1 MTEPVKIKT
10 EVTVKLTG
18 KGEQK
23 TVEHPLYQTLCYQ
36 VGAALGVARQ
46 MASDGDETNLV
57 QRVIEGFGRK
67 AV

>member
-1 MTEPVKIKT
+1 MREPVKIKT
-10 EVTVKLTG
+10 EITVKLTD

-36 VGAALGVARQ
+36 ISAALGVARQ
-46 MASDGDETNLV
+46 MANDGDNTNLV

-67 AV
+67 TV